1 MTDDTGARTTS
12 ATPQTASGH
21 DPTAAPPRAGR
32 TEWIGL
38 AVLALPAMLLT
49 MDMTVLHLAVPQLTA
64 DLAPSAT
71 QLLWITDIY
80 GFLIAGFLVPMGV
93 LGDRIGRR
101 RLLLIGAA
109 AFLVASLLA
118 AYSPTAELLVASR
131 ALLGVAGATLMPS
144 TLALIRNMFHDRA
157 QRTLAISLWMMSF
170 MVGGAIGPLVGG
182 ALLEHFWWGSV
193 FLVGVPVMLLLLAAG
208 PRLLPEYKDPA
219 PGRVDLASAALL
231 VVAILVTVYGVKELA
246 FHGASTGAVVATLV
260 GAGLVAGFVRRQ
272 RRSSTPMLD
281 LTLFS
286 RASFSASLGLVA
298 FSTFAMM
305 GFNLFIAQYL
315 QLVAGLSPLTAG
327 LWTLPGTVAG
337 IVGALSAAA
346 AVRRIRPAFVMA
358 TGLAV
363 STGGFGLFLLAD
375 AAAGLPLV
383 VAGSVVA
390 FVGLSPVGVLGTD
403 LVLSTAPPERA
414 GAASAISET
423 GNELGGALGLAVLG
437 SIGSAVYRDRMTDA
451 APALGDVPPAASE
464 TLGAAGAVAA
474 DLGGEQ
480 GALLLDTAREAFTT
494 GLHVAAA
501 TCAVLVVVLAVVAL
515 VTLRAVPAGGGAGEH

>member
-1 MTDDTGARTTS
+1 
-12 ATPQTASGH
+12 
-21 DPTAAPPRAGR
+21 
-32 TEWIGL
+32 
-38 AVLALPAMLLT
+38 MLLM

-101 RLLLIGAA
+101 RLLLTGAA

-118 AYSPTAELLVASR
+118 AFSPNAELLVASR

-144 TLALIRNMFHDRA
+144 TLALIRNMFHDPA
-157 QRTLAISLWMMSF
+157 QRTFAVSLWMLSF

-193 FLVGVPVMLLLLAAG
+193 FIVGVPVMLLLLVAG
-208 PRLLPEYKDPA
+208 PLLLPEYKDPA
-219 PGRVDLASAALL
+219 PGRVDLTSVALL
-231 VVAILVTVYGVKELA
+231 VTAILATVYGLKELA
-246 FHGASTGAVVATLV
+246 FHGA
-260 GAGLVAGFVRRQ
+260 GAGALASTAAGLALLAVFVRRQ
-272 RRSSTPMLD
+272 RRSSTPMID

-286 RASFSASLGLVA
+286 RASFSASLALVA
-298 FSTFAMM
+298 FGTFAMM
-305 GFNLFIAQYL
+305 GFNLFVAQYL

-327 LWTLPGTVAG
+327 LWTLPGTLGG
-337 IVGALSAAA
+337 IVGALGAA
-346 AVRRIRPAFVMA
+346 AVVRRVRPAFVMA
-358 TGLAV
+358 AGLLI
-363 STGGFGLFLLAD
+363 SGGGFALFLLAD
-375 AAAGLPLV
+375 SAAGLPIV
-383 VAGSVVA
+383 VVGSAVA
-390 FVGLSPVGVLGTD
+390 FVGLSPVAVLGTD

-437 SIGSAVYRDRMTDA
+437 SIGTAVYQHLMVESGTLLGGVPDA
-451 APALGDVPPAASE
+451 ATE
-464 TLGAAGAVAA
+464 TLGAARAIAA

-480 GALLLDTAREAFTT
+480 GAALLAAARDAFTS

-501 TCAVLVVVLAVVAL
+501 TCAVLVVALAGVAV
-515 VTLRAVPAGGGAGEH
+515 VTLRRVPAGGGTSEH

>member
-1 MTDDTGARTTS
+1 MTDDTRAQTTS
-12 ATPQTASGH
+12 DSSPPAPEH
-21 DPTAAPPRAGR
+21 DPTGAPPRAGR
-32 TEWIGL
+32 TEWTGL

-64 DLAPSAT
+64 DLAPSGP
-71 QLLWITDIY
+71 QLLWITDVY

-93 LGDRIGRR
+93 LGDRVGRR
-101 RLLLIGAA
+101 RLLLTGSA

-118 AYSPTAELLVASR
+118 AFSPSAELLVASR

-144 TLALIRNMFHDRA
+144 TLALIRNMFHDPA
-157 QRTLAISLWMMSF
+157 QRTFAISLWMLSF

-193 FLVGVPVMLLLLAAG
+193 FLVGVPVMLLLLVTG
-208 PRLLPEYKDPA
+208 PRLLPEHKDPA

-231 VVAILVTVYGVKELA
+231 VAAILATVYGVKELA
-246 FHGASTGAVVATLV
+246 FQGAGAGAIVPTLV
-260 GAGLVAGFVRRQ
+260 GVSLVLVFVRRQ
-272 RRSSTPMLD
+272 RRSRSPMLD

-286 RASFSASLGLVA
+286 RASFSASLALVA
-298 FSTFAMM
+298 LSTFAMM

-315 QLVAGLSPLTAG
+315 QLVAGLGPLTAG

-346 AVRRIRPAFVMA
+346 VVRRVRPAFVMA
-358 TGLAV
+358 TGLVV
-363 STGGFGLFLLAD
+363 SGGGFGLFLLAD

-437 SIGSAVYRDRMTDA
+437 SIGSAVYRRLMTESASASGDA
-451 APALGDVPPAASE
+451 PGAATE
-464 TLGAAGAVAA
+464 TLGAASALAA

-480 GALLLDTAREAFTT
+480 GAILLGTAREAFTS

-501 TCAVLVVVLAVVAL
+501 TCAALVCVLAVVSV
-515 VTLRAVPAGGGAGEH
+515 VTLRAVPAGGGTGQD

>member
-1 MTDDTGARTTS
+1 MTDDTGSRTTS
-12 ATPQTASGH
+12 TTSQPEPQHHSTG
-21 DPTAAPPRAGR
+21 APPRAGR
-32 TEWIGL
+32 REWIGL

-49 MDMTVLHLAVPQLTA
+49 MDMTVLHLAVPQLAA

-80 GFLIAGFLVPMGV
+80 GFLIAGFLIPMGV

-118 AYSPTAELLVASR
+118 AYSPSAELLVASR

-144 TLALIRNMFHDRA
+144 TLALIRNMFHDPA
-157 QRTLAISLWMMSF
+157 QRTVAISLWMMSF

-208 PRLLPEYKDPA
+208 PRLLPEYRDPA
-219 PGRVDLASAALL
+219 PGRVDLVSAGLL

-246 FHGASTGAVVATLV
+246 FHGASTVAVAATLA
-260 GAGLVAGFVRRQ
+260 GAGLLALFVRRQ
-272 RRSSTPMLD
+272 RRSSAPMID
-281 LTLFS
+281 LTLFA
-286 RASFSASLGLVA
+286 RASFSASLALVA
-298 FSTFAMM
+298 LGTFAMM

-346 AVRRIRPAFVMA
+346 VVRKIRPAFVMA
-358 TGLAV
+358 TGLAI
-363 STGGFGLFLLAD
+363 SAGGFGLFLLAD
-375 AAAGLPLV
+375 VAAGLPIV
-383 VAGSVVA
+383 VAGSAMA
-390 FVGLSPVGVLGTD
+390 FVGLSPVAVLGTD

-437 SIGSAVYRDRMTDA
+437 SIGSAVYRRLMTESS
-451 APALGDVPPAASE
+451 PVLGDVPGAATE
-464 TLGAAGAVAA
+464 TLGAARAMAA
-474 DLGGEQ
+474 ELGGEQ
-480 GALLLDTAREAFTT
+480 GAFLLGTAREAFTA

-501 TCAVLVVVLAVVAL
+501 TCAVLVVVLAGVA
-515 VTLRAVPAGGGAGEH
+515 VATLRKVPAGGGTAEH

>member
-1 MTDDTGARTTS
+1 MTDDTGAPPVTRTR
-12 ATPQTASGH
+12 TASDH
-21 DPTAAPPRAGR
+21 PTGGPPRAGR
-32 TEWIGL
+32 KEWIGL
-38 AVLALPAMLLT
+38 AVLALPAMLLM

-64 DLAPSAT
+64 DLAPSGT

-80 GFLIAGFLVPMGV
+80 GFLIAGFLIPMGV
-93 LGDRIGRR
+93 LGDRVGRR

-118 AYSPTAELLVASR
+118 AFSPTAELLILSR

-144 TLALIRNMFHDRA
+144 TLALIRNMFHDPA
-157 QRTLAISLWMMSF
+157 QRTFAISLWMLSF

-193 FLVGVPVMLLLLAAG
+193 FLVGVPVMVLLLVAG
-208 PRLLPEYKDPA
+208 PRLLPEYRDPA
-219 PGRVDLASAALL
+219 PGRVDLTSAALL
-231 VVAILVTVYGVKELA
+231 VVAILTTVYGVKELA
-246 FHGASTGAVVATLV
+246 FYGLGAASVVTTLV
-260 GAGLVAGFVRRQ
+260 GAGLLAVFARRQ
-272 RRSSTPMLD
+272 RRRSVPMID

-286 RASFSASLGLVA
+286 RASFSASLALVA
-298 FSTFAMM
+298 LGTFAMM
-305 GFNLFIAQYL
+305 GFNLFVAQYL

-337 IVGALSAAA
+337 IVGALGAAT
-346 AVRRIRPAFVMA
+346 AVRRVRPAFVMA

-363 STGGFGLFLLAD
+363 SSGGFALLLLAD
-375 AAAGLPLV
+375 SAAGLPIV
-383 VAGSVVA
+383 VLGSAAA
-390 FVGLSPVGVLGTD
+390 FVGLSPVAVLGTD

-437 SIGSAVYRDRMTDA
+437 SIGSAVYRGLMVES
-451 APALGDVPPAASE
+451 APVLGDVPDAATE
-464 TLGAAGAVAA
+464 TLGAARAVAA
-474 DLGGEQ
+474 DLGGDQ
-480 GALLLDTAREAFTT
+480 GALLLDTARDAFTS

-501 TCAVLVVVLAVVAL
+501 VCAVLVVALGVVAL
-515 VTLRAVPAGGGAGEH
+515 VTLRHVPAGGGTGEH